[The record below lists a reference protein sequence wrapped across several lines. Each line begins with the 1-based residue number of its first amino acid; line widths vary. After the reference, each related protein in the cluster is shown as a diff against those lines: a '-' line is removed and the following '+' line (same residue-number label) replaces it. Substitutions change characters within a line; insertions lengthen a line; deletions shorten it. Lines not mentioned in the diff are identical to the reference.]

1 MNREQALQL
10 VDQYVHSDW
19 LKKHSLATAAI
30 MERLAQRL
38 GEKSGDHPGDRPVAD
53 PDTWWV
59 IGMLHDLDFDITQD
73 PAVHGR
79 KSEEILQKLGVD
91 REIIRGI
98 LAHNADGLGLERSDT
113 LEFAITAAESIT
125 GLIVATALVMPD
137 KRLASVKPSSVI
149 KRMKKKDFARKVSRE
164 SIMLCEQAGI
174 PLEEFAAIA
183 VEAMQG
189 ISQDLDL

>member
-30 MERLAQRL
+30 MERLADRL
-38 GEKSGDHPGDRPVAD
+38 GGD
-53 PDTWWV
+53 PDTWWI

-79 KSEEILQKLGVD
+79 KTEEILQDLDVS
-91 REIIRGI
+91 REIIRAI
-98 LAHNADGLGLERSDT
+98 LAHNAEGLGLERIDT
-113 LEFAITAAESIT
+113 LDYAITAAESIT

-137 KRLASVKPSSVI
+137 KRLASVKPASVV

-164 SIMLCEQAGI
+164 SILLCEQTGI
-174 PLEEFAAIA
+174 PLDEFSEIA
-183 VEAMQG
+183 VGAMQG
-189 ISQDLDL
+189 IAGELGL

>member
-10 VDQYVHSDW
+10 VDQYVQSDW

-30 MERLAQRL
+30 MERLAEWLAERA
-38 GEKSGDHPGDRPVAD
+38 GDLAGRD

-79 KSEEILQKLGVD
+79 KTEEILQDLDVS
-91 REIIRGI
+91 REIIRAI
-98 LAHNADGLGLERSDT
+98 LAHNADGLGLERTDT
-113 LEFAITAAESIT
+113 LDYAITAAESIT

-137 KRLASVKPSSVI
+137 KRLASVKPASVV
-149 KRMKKKDFARKVSRE
+149 KRMKKKEFARKVSRE
-164 SIMLCEQAGI
+164 SILLCEQAGI
-174 PLEEFAAIA
+174 PLEEFSTIA
-183 VEAMQG
+183 VEAMQSIAG
-189 ISQDLDL
+189 ELDL

>member
-10 VDQYVHSDW
+10 VDQHITSDW

-30 MERLAQRL
+30 MERLAARL
-38 GEKSGDHPGDRPVAD
+38 AGD
-53 PDTWWV
+53 PDTWWI
-59 IGMLHDLDFDITQD
+59 IGILHDLDFDITQD

-79 KSEEILQKLGVD
+79 KSEEILREHGVSQ
-91 REIIRGI
+91 EIIGAVM
-98 LAHNADGLGLERSDT
+98 AHNAEGLGLERSST
-113 LEFAITAAESIT
+113 LDYAITAAESIT

-137 KRLASVKPSSVI
+137 KKLASVKPPSVI

-174 PLEEFAAIA
+174 PLEEFSEIAVAAMQAIA
-183 VEAMQG
+183 GELG
-189 ISQDLDL
+189 L